1 MIKEA
6 LLLEYEKIKDEQR
19 ARISIRENLFYIT
32 LIVVGAVFSSL
43 LPATGLEFGY
53 LALTPVLFVVSNSYY
68 YNDEMIGRMNDYIR
82 EVLAPKLGE
91 LSEDPAVE
99 LFSWESYNR
108 KTRRKR
114 RRVYQ
119 TIANFILY
127 PGASATA
134 IIFFWSAKTQLSDL
148 EKLFSA
154 VCVLMTALMLIQ
166 VIYYSDIFPKRR
178 A

>member
-1 MIKEA
+1 M
-6 LLLEYEKIKDEQR
+6 D
-19 ARISIRENLFYIT
+19 S
-32 LIVVGAVFSSL
+32 
-43 LPATGLEFGY
+43 
-53 LALTPVLFVVSNSYY
+53 
-68 YNDEMIGRMNDYIR
+68 EMIGRMNDYIR
-82 EVLAPKLGE
+82 DVLTPKIKE
-91 LSEDPAVE
+91 ISEDPTVE
-99 LFSWESYNR
+99 LFNWETYNR

-127 PGASATA
+127 PGASATS
-134 IIFFWSAKTQLSDL
+134 IIFFWSAKGQLSDL

-166 VIYYSDIFPKRR
+166 VIYYSDIYSRRR

>member
-68 YNDEMIGRMNDYIR
+68 YNDECPSGNKLNPMNH
-82 EVLAPKLGE
+82 L
-91 LSEDPAVE
+91 
-99 LFSWESYNR
+99 
-108 KTRRKR
+108 
-114 RRVYQ
+114 
-119 TIANFILY
+119 
-127 PGASATA
+127 
-134 IIFFWSAKTQLSDL
+134 
-148 EKLFSA
+148 
-154 VCVLMTALMLIQ
+154 
-166 VIYYSDIFPKRR
+166 
-178 A
+178 